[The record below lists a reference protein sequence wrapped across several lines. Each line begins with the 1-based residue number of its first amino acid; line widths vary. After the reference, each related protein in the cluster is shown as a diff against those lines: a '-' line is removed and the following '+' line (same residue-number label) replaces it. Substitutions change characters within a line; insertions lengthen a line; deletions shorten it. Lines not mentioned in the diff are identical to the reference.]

1 MTDMKPTCPGDT
13 DTFEVQLKR
22 ARILAMQNGTD
33 AAIRQYRQISHLYPG
48 RLAPQLGEKLTL
60 PVIYASADAAHLARE
75 RIEAGLSRL
84 VSDCDRFL
92 SLPPRTCL
100 ADLDWVNFLVAYQ
113 GRDDTAFQTRYGDF
127 VHRLVSSHLP
137 ALCHPRASRSTTG
150 RRIRVGFASGYFRQC
165 TVGGYFR
172 GWVTGLDRTHFEIF
186 VYHSVPRRDA
196 LTRDIAA
203 RCDHFVDLS
212 GPEYASLEACGKR
225 ILADELDVLI
235 YPELGMDA
243 HSFLLAALRLA
254 PVQCMAWGHPVT
266 SGLPS
271 IDYFLSCRD
280 AEPPDAAAHYR
291 EKLVLLDGL
300 GVSYPRPRIPALKQ
314 RKDFKLPEDKTLYLC
329 PQSLFKLHPD
339 FDPLLAGVLLQDAD
353 GVLVLFEADN
363 PALTHHFIDRLSKA
377 FTHLGLDPQK
387 RIIVL
392 PYLRHPDYLA
402 LNRLCDVMLDPYH
415 WSGGNTALDA
425 LASGL
430 PLVTFEGRFMR
441 GRQSAAMLRQLGLEC
456 LIARDADDY
465 LRIVDS
471 VVHDGDF
478 RDQVRSTLRERADTL
493 FNQAKAIESLQRFL
507 LQVSHEVGHD

>member
-1 MTDMKPTCPGDT
+1 MLGTKPTCPT
-13 DTFEVQLKR
+13 DSDAFEVQMKR
-22 ARILAMQNGTD
+22 ARNLAMQNRTD
-33 AAIRQYRQISHLYPG
+33 DAVRQYRQIGARCPE
-48 RLAPQLGEKLTL
+48 RLAPQLGESLTL
-60 PVIYASADAAHLARE
+60 PVIYASVDAVQIARE
-75 RIEAGLSRL
+75 RIEAGLGQL

-92 SLPPRTCL
+92 RLPARACL
-100 ADLDWVNFLVAYQ
+100 ADLDWVNFLLAYQ
-113 GRDDTAFQTRYGDF
+113 GRDDTTFQARYGDF
-127 VHRLVSSHLP
+127 VERLVSGHLP
-137 ALCHPRASRSTTG
+137 ELCRPRASRSTSG

-172 GWVTGLDRTHFEIF
+172 GWVTGLDRTRFEIF

-196 LTRDIAA
+196 MTRDIAA

-212 GPEYASLEACGKR
+212 GAGYASLEACGKR
-225 ILADELDVLI
+225 ILDDQLDVLI

-291 EKLVLLDGL
+291 EALVLLDGL
-300 GVSYPRPRIPALKQ
+300 GVSYPRPQLPPLRQ
-314 RKDFKLPEDKTLYLC
+314 RKDYQLPEDKTLYLC

-339 FDPLLAGVLLQDAD
+339 FDPLLARVLLGDSNGVLL
-353 GVLVLFEADN
+353 LFEADN
-363 PALTHHFIDRLSKA
+363 PALTHHFIDRLSKV
-377 FTHLGLDPQK
+377 FIRLGLDPQG

-392 PYLRHPDYLA
+392 AYLRHAEYLA
-402 LNRLCDVMLDPYH
+402 LNRLCDVMLDPCH

-430 PLVTFEGRFMR
+430 PLVTFDGRFMR
-441 GRQSAAMLRQLGLEC
+441 GRQSAAMLKQLGLEY

-465 LRIVDS
+465 LRIVHS
-471 VVHDGDF
+471 VVHDRDF

-493 FNQAKAIESLQRFL
+493 FDQAMAVESLQRFL
-507 LQVSHEVGHD
+507 LKVSHEVGHD